1 MKQLT
6 QVVLTG
12 ALILLFTCTLGWAQA
27 TAELNGRVADES
39 GAVLPGVTVTATQ
52 TDTGFSRT
60 VVTDGAGAWVMP
72 NLPTGPYRL
81 EVSLQGFRTYVQT
94 GIVLQVGA
102 TPTVNT
108 ALAVGNLEETVS
120 VEAATPIVDVR
131 SAGISDVVENERIVE
146 LPLQGRQ
153 VTDLI
158 VLAGAAVQTGT
169 ASNRAM
175 TGGVNIS
182 VAGGLN
188 FGVAYTLDGAMH
200 NDVNNNANLPMP
212 FPDALQEFSVATS
225 GLSAQNGMHAGA
237 SVNAVTKSGTNS
249 LHGNA
254 FEFVRDK
261 GFNAKNPFAAID
273 PATGT
278 RKDDGLVRNQYGV
291 TLGGPILRDTLFF
304 FGGYQ
309 GTNVTQTPASNIA
322 YVPTAAMLA
331 GDFTTFA
338 STACQGRDVVLRGG
352 FVNNRISPSAFS
364 PAALNMAKRL
374 PPTTDPCGQI
384 TYSLNNDSKE
394 GDGLGRIDYQLN
406 TNHSM
411 FGRYMFKFATKP
423 PPYAVSDNVLTTSAQ
438 GVDNLYQG
446 VAVGDTIVFG
456 SNAVQSLRV
465 TYNRTRVNRSTKK
478 WFSPY
483 DIGSNVYSYS
493 PGEMSYSVT
502 GGFAIGGVNSGIFN
516 TDSYQVSDDV
526 TLVRGR
532 HQLGVGFNAAYLK
545 MDFLTNARSG
555 GTWIVNGQSTGLGLG
570 DFLLGRVASL
580 EHGAANALPM
590 DMWYQGVY
598 AQDTWRA
605 SARVTVNAGIRW
617 EPFLGQRVRNGA
629 IYNWNLDNFQKNVT
643 STVFLKAPA
652 GFTYPGDAGFPEG
665 KTGQKK
671 QWLNFSPR
679 VGLAWDVQGDGRTAV
694 RTSYGIGY
702 DFPTG
707 ERHNINAG
715 APPWGNRSLL
725 QDPPGLLDDPY
736 RSVGGDPHPITTNAN
751 TEFLSYG
758 AFGATDPDI
767 NSPRSQSWNV
777 TIEQQLGSEWGM
789 SVSYLGSYSDRLWTQ
804 IQQNPAVFLGTAP
817 CVLNGVAY
825 TVCSTAANLNQ
836 RRQLTVSRANPAAA
850 ALIGNLDLHTSI
862 GSQTYRGLKLSVRRR
877 TATGVSLNGN
887 YTVSRCY
894 GDTTTGGFPQLAQGP
909 TNPDDPKADRG
920 HCEQDRTHVG
930 NVSVGY
936 ETPEASR
943 AALSALVS
951 HWRVSGIL
959 TARSGTTDESLLR
972 QNEAKLMLE
981 WVGRARIIEPLGQVV
996 IAQAQRRDELVLEN
1010 GDIVRVPAKNG
1021 LVLVQGEVQFPNAVA
1036 FDTRYNIKDY
1046 IKRAGGYSQKAD
1058 TTRIIVAHLDGTYE
1072 EAGTSSR
1079 IRPGDNIFV
1088 LAKLDSKPR
1097 QFWKD
1102 IVQIIFQVA
1111 LAAKVV
1117 LD

>member
-1 MKQLT
+1 MT
-6 QVVLTG
+6 TEDVMNRVLRNLSMAAVT
-12 ALILLFTCTLGWAQA
+12 LILTSALAWAQA
-27 TAELNGRVADES
+27 TAELNGRVTDES

-52 TDTGFSRT
+52 TDTGFTRS
-60 VVTDGAGAWVMP
+60 VVTDGTGAWVMP
-72 NLPTGPYRL
+72 NVPTGPYRL

-102 TPTVNT
+102 TPTIN
-108 ALAVGNLEETVS
+108 AELAVGNLEETVS

-158 VLAGAAVQTGT
+158 VLAGAAVQTGV

-175 TGGVNIS
+175 TGGVTIS
-182 VAGGLN
+182 VAGGLS

-249 LHGNA
+249 LHGNL
-254 FEFVRDK
+254 FEFVRNK
-261 GFNAKNPFAAID
+261 RFNATDPFAAID
-273 PATGT
+273 PATGE
-278 RKDDGLVRNQYGV
+278 RKDDGLVRNQFGG
-291 TLGGPILRDTLFF
+291 TLGGPIMTDKLFY

-309 GTNVTQTPASNIA
+309 GTNVTQTPASTIT

-338 STACQGRDVVLRGG
+338 SAACQGRDVPLRGG
-352 FVNNRISPSAFS
+352 FVNNVISPSAFS
-364 PAALNMAKRL
+364 PAALNMARRL
-374 PPTTDPCGQI
+374 PTTTDPCGQI
-384 TYSLNNDSKE
+384 TYSLPNDSKE
-394 GDGLGRIDYQLN
+394 GDGLGRIDYQKSA
-406 TNHSM
+406 NHSI
-411 FGRYMFKFATKP
+411 FGRYMFKFAKKP
-423 PPYAVSDNVLTTSAQ
+423 PPYQTSENVLTTTAQ

-465 TYNRTRVNRSTKK
+465 TYNRTRVSRSTKK

-493 PGEMSYSVT
+493 PGEMSFSVT
-502 GGFAIGGVNSGIFN
+502 GAFAVGGVNSGIFD

-526 TLVRGR
+526 TLVRGN
-532 HQLGVGFNAAYLK
+532 HQLALGVNVAYLK

-555 GTWIVNGQSTGLGLG
+555 GTWIVNGQTTGLGLG

-605 SARVTVNAGIRW
+605 SSRVTVNAGIRW
-617 EPFLGQRVRNGA
+617 EPFLGQSVRNGA
-629 IYNWNLDNFQKNVT
+629 IYNWDIDRFQRNVT
-643 STVFLKAPA
+643 SEVFLRAPA
-652 GFTYPGDAGFPEG
+652 GFTYPDDDGFPDG

-679 VGLAWDVQGDGRTAV
+679 VGLAWDVHGDGRTAV
-694 RTSYGIGY
+694 RTSYGVGY

-736 RSVGGDPHPITTNAN
+736 RSVGGDPHPIQTNAN
-751 TEFLSYG
+751 TEFIAYG

-767 NSPRSQSWNV
+767 NSPRTQSWNV
-777 TIEQQLGSEWGM
+777 TIEQQLGAEWGV

-804 IQQNPAVFLGTAP
+804 IQQNPGVFLGTGP
-817 CVLNGVAY
+817 CVLNGVSY
-825 TVCSTAANLNQ
+825 PVCSTSANLD
-836 RRQLTVSRANPAAA
+836 RRRELSVSGENPAAA

-862 GSQTYRGLKLSVRRR
+862 GTQSYRGLKLSARRR
-877 TATGVSLNGN
+877 TVAGVALNGN

-894 GDTTTGGFPQLAQGP
+894 GDNTTGGFPQLAQGP
-909 TNPDDPKADRG
+909 TNPDDPGADRG

-936 ETPEASR
+936 ETPEVGNAVLR
-943 AALSALVS
+943 ALVS

-959 TARSGTTDESLLR
+959 SARSGSWLSVTTGSDRALNGQRFQEQRVNQVNDEVYGDKSLTNYLNR
-972 QNEAKLMLE
+972 DAFAQPALGTFGDHERNSIKGPGFWAINMALTKL
-981 WVGRARIIEPLGQVV
+981 VPLGASHNV
-996 IAQAQRRDELVLEN
+996 ELRLEAFN
-1010 GDIVRVPAKNG
+1010 LLNNFNWGNPGTNFNVATFGRIQTISGEPRILQFGAK
-1021 LVLVQGEVQFPNAVA
+1021 
-1036 FDTRYNIKDY
+1036 
-1046 IKRAGGYSQKAD
+1046 YS
-1058 TTRIIVAHLDGTYE
+1058 
-1072 EAGTSSR
+1072 
-1079 IRPGDNIFV
+1079 F
-1088 LAKLDSKPR
+1088 
-1097 QFWKD
+1097 
-1102 IVQIIFQVA
+1102 
-1111 LAAKVV
+1111 
-1117 LD
+1117 